1 MKQILIDLYY
11 RYRKGWG
18 WFGDFPNWA
27 LANSTCGGYNSTEI
41 FEKVKASSILVRDGK
56 AAFERDSVAFYEPET
71 NEELIKWFENIV
83 SRNEIEGCNP
93 KTSGVIRVLDFGG
106 ALGSTYF
113 QHREILKQFP
123 NLIWCVVEQGDFV
136 KIGQSEFE
144 NEVLKFEYSIREAV
158 EKYQP
163 NAVLVSGVLM
173 YIEKP
178 YDILADIF
186 KSEIPHIMI
195 DRTPFIP
202 SEEDRLTVQIVPP
215 KIYKASYPCW
225 IFSEKK
231 FLNFTEKHV
240 RFVKEFPALDKI
252 NILNC
257 QYKGMIFE
265 NKI

>member
-11 RYRKGWG
+11 RYWKGWG

-27 LANSTCGGYNSTEI
+27 MANSTCGGYNSTEI

-56 AAFERDSVAFYEPET
+56 AAFERDSVAFYESEI
-71 NEELIKWFENIV
+71 NEELINWLKNIALG
-83 SRNEIEGCNP
+83 IGTEGAV
-93 KTSGVIRVLDFGG
+93 KVLDFGG

-113 QHREILKQFP
+113 QHREILKHFP

-136 KIGQSEFE
+136 KIGKTEFE
-144 NEVLKFEYSIREAV
+144 NEVLKFEYTIDEAI

-163 NAVLVSGVLM
+163 NAVFISSVLM

-178 YDILADIF
+178 YDVLMDIF
-186 KSEIPHIMI
+186 KSGIPHIMI

-202 SEEDRLTVQIVPP
+202 SEADRLTVQIVPP
-215 KIYKASYPCW
+215 KIYEASYPCW

-231 FLNFTEKHV
+231 FLYFTEKYA

-252 NILNC
+252 NIINC

-265 NKI
+265 NKIIKN